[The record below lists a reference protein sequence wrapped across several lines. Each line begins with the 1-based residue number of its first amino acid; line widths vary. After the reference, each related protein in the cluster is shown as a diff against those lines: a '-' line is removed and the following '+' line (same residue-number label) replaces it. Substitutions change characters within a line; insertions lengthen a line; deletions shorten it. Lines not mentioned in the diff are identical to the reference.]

1 MTVRLE
7 RSYRPA
13 RASATPKIPSTER
26 QRSLRVFDRPVP
38 ERRRPR
44 MPARRGPA
52 SGLVGLPPM
61 VRATP
66 AAPCAEQRES
76 RYRLG
81 RWARLTITLS
91 VVVLALLFVTG
102 ALPAAT
108 VEPPATSQVT
118 VHSGDTLFSIADDA
132 VSGGEL
138 GPMVEQI
145 RRLNGLDDLAA
156 GVQLPAGLVLV
167 VPAG

>member
-1 MTVRLE
+1 MTMQLE

-13 RASATPKIPSTER
+13 RASATSAIPGSVP
-26 QRSLRVFDRPVP
+26 QRSNRPAP
-38 ERRRPR
+38 ERMRPR
-44 MPARRGPA
+44 VPARRGPA

-61 VRATP
+61 VP
-66 AAPCAEQRES
+66 AASAVPCAEPRES
-76 RYRLG
+76 GYRLG

-91 VVVLALLFVTG
+91 VVVLAVLFTTG

-108 VEPPATSQVT
+108 TDPPATSQVT

-138 GPMVEQI
+138 GQMVEQI

-156 GVQLPAGLVLV
+156 GLQLPVGMVLV
-167 VPAG
+167 VPSG